1 MRGAHAVE
9 QAIARFERAVFLDQ
23 LDRRESGAGDGNDLV
38 VIVTPGGRRCPI
50 GSLFPSHDKPRME
63 ALNAVARMYNI
74 RKLRAIIRAFASE
87 EARHCDPDRRSRP
100 AHIRWSSPRTRRDC
114 PHSLSRLRQ
123 AGLSEAV
130 DKVISY
136 RCIAQRLGAEPMA
149 YREMRV
155 GDQEQFC
162 FSPRLVMLA
171 QLRKRSR
178 QEFA

>member
-1 MRGAHAVE
+1 MQLRECTISEDCAQSSAPSRLKKPGTAIQTAV
-9 QAIARFERAVFLDQ
+9 L
-23 LDRRESGAGDGNDLV
+23 G
-38 VIVTPGGRRCPI
+38 
-50 GSLFPSHDKPRME
+50 H
-63 ALNAVARMYNI
+63 
-74 RKLRAIIRAFASE
+74 
-87 EARHCDPDRRSRP
+87 
-100 AHIRWSSPRTRRDC
+100 C

-149 YREMRV
+149 DREMRV

-171 QLRKRSR
+171 QLRKRSC
-178 QEFA
+178 QELA